1 MEGLVGIRNWIK
13 NWLNKEDCYI
23 NTKCSPVITRSNDL
37 EDNSGLN
44 IVLYTANGGHVVSFR
59 RYDYKADRHH
69 TSLYIITSDQ
79 CFEEALAQT
88 IAMERL
94 SR

>member
-1 MEGLVGIRNWIK
+1 MEGLVGIRNWIR
-13 NWLNKEDCYI
+13 NWLNKEDCNI
-23 NTKCSPVITRSNDL
+23 NITKCSPSISPTHDL
-37 EDNSGLN
+37 DHTGLN
-44 IVLYTANGGHVVSFR
+44 ITLYTANGGHVVRFR
-59 RYDYKADRHH
+59 RYDAKADRHH

-79 CFEEALAQT
+79 NFEEALAQT